1 MKKRAIVVSLTM
13 LGLLTGCAAATG
25 SVDQSIREARSTL
38 KDYALASCLIAIDPQ
53 NPLARD
59 LAGMKRA
66 HSFMGKGKYKI
77 VQDQHTFETLS
88 DPYVEAANFMIQQ
101 SERLVGVMK
110 NGQRS
115 KSYGC
120 FQVYHSQAFE
130 DLIAEQDHFMLLAE
144 MK

>member
-1 MKKRAIVVSLTM
+1 MKMRATVVSLAIV
-13 LGLLTGCAAATG
+13 GLLTGCVTCTE
-25 SVDQSIREARSTL
+25 SVAQPILEARNTL

-66 HSFMGKGKYKI
+66 HSFMGKGKYRI
-77 VQDQHTFETLS
+77 IQDQQTFVTIS
-88 DPYVEAANFMIQQ
+88 DPYAEAATYMIQQ
-101 SERLVGVMK
+101 SERWVGVMK

-120 FQVYHSQAFE
+120 LQVYHSQAFE
-130 DLIAEQDHFMLLAE
+130 DLIAEQDHFISLAE

>member
-1 MKKRAIVVSLTM
+1 M
-13 LGLLTGCAAATG
+13 
-25 SVDQSIREARSTL
+25 

-53 NPLARD
+53 STLARD
-59 LAGMKRA
+59 LAGVKRA
-66 HSFMGKGKYKI
+66 HSFMGKGKYRI

-120 FQVYHSQAFE
+120 FQAYHSQAFE
-130 DLIAEQDHFMLLAE
+130 DQILQQDEFIFTE
-144 MK
+144 IE